1 MPGGASA
8 MMKLAGAVLI
18 FCSAGCWCFLRRK
31 EGRAVL
37 TLARA
42 LLEDLAVLGCRVRMC
57 RTPLPELLE
66 ELEGPGADC
75 FWRPLLERLE
85 EAEGDTLSRCWA
97 GAAGELPEPLE
108 RIMAPLGALLSV
120 GGTRLDGAVE
130 ETREELA
137 RFLREETDRQANQ
150 GRVHAALCLSGA
162 CLAVLV
168 LL

>member
-1 MPGGASA
+1 
-8 MMKLAGAVLI
+8 MMKLAGAVLV
-18 FCSAGCWCFLRRK
+18 FFSAGSWCLLRWR
-31 EGRAVL
+31 EGREVL
-37 TLARA
+37 ALTRA

-57 RTPLPELLE
+57 RTPLPELLG
-66 ELEGPGADC
+66 ELEGPGAKI

-85 EAEGDTLSRCWA
+85 KAEGDTLSHCWA
-97 GAAGELPEPLE
+97 GAAEGLPEPLG

-120 GGTRLDGAVE
+120 GGTRLDEAVE

-137 RFLREETDRQANQ
+137 RFLREETGRQAGQ
-150 GRVHAALCLSGA
+150 GRIHAALCLSGA